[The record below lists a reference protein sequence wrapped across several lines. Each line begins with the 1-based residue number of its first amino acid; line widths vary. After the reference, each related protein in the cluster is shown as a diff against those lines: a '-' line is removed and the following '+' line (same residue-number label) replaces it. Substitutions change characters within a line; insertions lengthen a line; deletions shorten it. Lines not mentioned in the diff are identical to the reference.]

1 MTTTR
6 LRVVHYINQF
16 FAGVGGEDRAGEAP
30 QVRAGAVGPGQA
42 LQRALGDAAD
52 VVATV
57 YCGDNFFT
65 EREDAAAAA
74 VVELIR
80 PHEPHLVVA
89 GPAFGAGRY
98 GVACGRV
105 CQAVEDALHVPAV
118 TGLYPEN
125 PAVELYRQR
134 VYIVPSG
141 PNATSMTTTL
151 QRMATLGL
159 KRARGERLGSP
170 EDEGYLPRG
179 LRFTEVA
186 TETAAT
192 RAVEMLLRS
201 VRGEA
206 WETEWPLPRYDR
218 VPPPLPVKDVRRAT
232 IALVTSGGI
241 VPKGNPDRIESTY
254 ATKWA
259 RYSLAGVDDLTP
271 DRWQSIHGG
280 YDTTRA
286 NEDPD
291 RVLPVDVLRA
301 LEAEGAIGRLHDD
314 YWVFVGSGA
323 STTNARRFAEEMARE
338 LRASSVEG
346 VIFTAT

>member
-1 MTTTR
+1 MTT
-6 LRVVHYINQF
+6 LRVVHYVNQF
-16 FAGVGGEDRAGEAP
+16 FAGVGGEDRAGEPP

-42 LQRALGDAAD
+42 LQRALGDAAQ

-57 YCGDNFFT
+57 YCGDNFFS
-65 EREDAAAAA
+65 EREEAAAAA

-80 PHEPHLVVA
+80 PHAPDLVVA
-89 GPAFGAGRY
+89 GPAFNAGRY

-105 CQAVEDALHVPAV
+105 CQAVEDALGVPSV
-118 TGLYPEN
+118 TGMYPEN
-125 PAVELYRQR
+125 PAVELYRPR

-141 PNATSMTTTL
+141 PNATSMAATM
-151 QRMATLGL
+151 QRMAALGL
-159 KRARGERLGSP
+159 KRARGERLGLP
-170 EDEGYLPRG
+170 GQEGHLARG
-179 LRFTEVA
+179 LRYTEMA
-186 TETAAT
+186 TESAAT
-192 RAVEMLLRS
+192 RAVEMLLAS
-201 VRGEA
+201 VRGEP
-206 WETEWPLPRYDR
+206 WETEWPLPNYDR
-218 VPPPLPVKDVRRAT
+218 VPPPIPVKDVRRAT

-241 VPKGNPDRIESTY
+241 VPRGNPDRIESTY

-259 RYSLAGVDDLTP
+259 KYSLAGVDDLTP

-291 RVLPVDVLRA
+291 RVLPLDVLRE
-301 LEAEGAIGRLHDD
+301 LETEGAIGRLLDE

-338 LRASSVEG
+338 LHASSVEG

>member
-1 MTTTR
+1 MKK

-16 FAGVGGEDRAGEAP
+16 FAGVGGEDKASEGP
-30 QVRAGAVGPGQA
+30 QARTGYVGPGQA
-42 LQRALGDAAD
+42 LQRALGDAAE

-57 YCGDNFFT
+57 YCGDNFFS
-65 EREDAAAAA
+65 EHEDAAATT

-80 PHEPHLVVA
+80 RHEPDLVVA
-89 GPAFGAGRY
+89 GPAFNAGRY

-105 CQAVEDALHVPAV
+105 CRAVEEALNVPTV
-118 TGLYPEN
+118 TGMFPEN
-125 PAVELYRQR
+125 PAVELYQPRL
-134 VYIVPSG
+134 YIVVSG
-141 PNATSMTTTL
+141 GNATSMAPTL
-151 QRMATLGL
+151 QRMAALGL
-159 KRARGERLGSP
+159 KRARGERVGLP
-170 EDEGYLPRG
+170 RDEGYLARG

-186 TETAAT
+186 TLTAAT
-192 RAVEMLLRS
+192 RAVDMLLSS
-201 VRGEA
+201 VRGES
-206 WETEWPLPRYDR
+206 WETEWPLPHYDR
-218 VPPPLPVKDVRRAT
+218 VSPPSPIKDVRRAT

-254 ATKWA
+254 ATKW
-259 RYSLAGVDDLTP
+259 RKYSLAGIDNLEP

-291 RVLPVDVLRA
+291 RVLPVDVLRE
-301 LEAEGAIGRLHDD
+301 LETEGAIGRLHDD

-338 LRASSVEG
+338 LVASAVEG

>member
-1 MTTTR
+1 MTTK
-6 LRVVHYINQF
+6 LKVVHYVNQF
-16 FAGVGGEDRAGEAP
+16 FAGVGGEDKAGEAP
-30 QVRAGAVGPGQA
+30 QVRAGAVGPGLA
-42 LQRALGDAAD
+42 LQRALGDAAE

-57 YCGDNFFT
+57 YCGDNFFS
-65 EREDAAAAA
+65 EREDAAAAT

-80 PHEPHLVVA
+80 RHAPDLVVA
-89 GPAFGAGRY
+89 GPAFNAGRY

-105 CQAVEDALHVPAV
+105 CRDVEDVLDVPAV
-118 TGLYPEN
+118 TGMYPDS

-134 VYIVPSG
+134 LYIVPSG
-141 PNATSMTTTL
+141 PNATSTATTMA
-151 QRMATLGL
+151 RMAALGL
-159 KRARGERLGSP
+159 KRARGERLGLP
-170 EDEGYLPRG
+170 KDEGYLARG

-186 TETAAT
+186 TQTAAT
-192 RAVEMLLRS
+192 RAVLMLLAS
-201 VRGEA
+201 VRGEP
-206 WETEWPLPRYDR
+206 WETEWPLPNYDR
-218 VPPPLPVKDVRRAT
+218 VPPPIPIKDVRRAT

-241 VPKGNPDRIESTY
+241 VPKGNPDRLESTY

-259 RYSLAGVDDLTP
+259 KYSLVGVDDLTP
-271 DRWQSIHGG
+271 EGWQSIHGG

-286 NEDPD
+286 NEDPN

-301 LEAEGAIGRLHDD
+301 LEAEGAIGRLHDE

-323 STTNARRFAEEMARE
+323 STTNARRFAGEMARE

>member
-1 MTTTR
+1 MTK
-6 LRVVHYINQF
+6 LRVVHYVNQF
-16 FAGVGGEDRAGEAP
+16 FAGVGGEERAGDGP
-30 QVRAGAVGPGQA
+30 QVREGCVGPA
-42 LQRALGDAAD
+42 HVLQRALADAAE

-57 YCGDNFFT
+57 HCGDNFFA
-65 EREDAAAAA
+65 EHEDAAVATL
-74 VVELIR
+74 VEQIR
-80 PHEPHLVVA
+80 PCKPDLVVA
-89 GPAFGAGRY
+89 GPAFNAGRY
-98 GVACGRV
+98 GLACGRV
-105 CQAVEDALHVPAV
+105 CCAVEEVLGVATV
-118 TGLYPEN
+118 TAMHPDN

-134 VYIVPSG
+134 IHIVESG
-141 PNATSMTTTL
+141 PSAASMAATV
-151 QRMATLGL
+151 QRMAALGVKL
-159 KRARGERLGSP
+159 ARGERVGP
-170 EDEGYLPRG
+170 PNDEGYIARG

-186 TETAAT
+186 TERAAS

-206 WETEWPLPRYDR
+206 WETEWPLPHYDR
-218 VPPPLPVKDVRRAT
+218 VPPPAPIKDVRRAT

-254 ATKWA
+254 ATKWLK
-259 RYSLAGVDDLTP
+259 YSLAGVDDLTS

-291 RVLPVDVLRA
+291 RVLPVDVLRE
-301 LEAEGAIGRLHDD
+301 LESEGAIGRLLDE

-338 LRASSVEG
+338 LVASSVEG

>member
-1 MTTTR
+1 MTK
-6 LRVVHYINQF
+6 LRVVHYVNQF

-30 QVRAGAVGPGQA
+30 GVKTGAVGPGLA
-42 LQRALGDAAD
+42 LQRALGDAAE

-57 YCGDNFFT
+57 YCGDNFFN

-80 PHEPHLVVA
+80 PYEPHLVVA
-89 GPAFGAGRY
+89 GPAFNAGRY

-105 CQAVEDALHVPAV
+105 CQAVEEALNVPTV
-118 TGLYPEN
+118 TGMYPDS

-134 VYIVPSG
+134 LYIVPSG
-141 PNATSMTTTL
+141 PNATSMAATME
-151 QRMATLGL
+151 RMATLGL
-159 KRARGERLGSP
+159 KRARCERLGLP
-170 EDEGYLPRG
+170 RDEGHLARG

-186 TETAAT
+186 PRTAAS
-192 RAVEMLLRS
+192 RAVEMLLAS

-206 WETEWPLPRYDR
+206 WETEWPLPSYDR
-218 VPPPLPVKDVRRAT
+218 VPPPVAVKDVRRAT

-241 VPKGNPDRIESTY
+241 VPRGNPDRIESTY

-259 RYSLAGVDDLTP
+259 KYSLLGVDHLTP
-271 DRWQSIHGG
+271 QGWQSIHGG

-286 NEDPD
+286 NEDPN
-291 RVLPVDVLRA
+291 RVLPVDVVRE
-301 LEAEGAIGRLHDD
+301 LESEGAIGRLLDE

-323 STTNARRFAEEMARE
+323 STTNARRFAGEMARE
-338 LRASSVEG
+338 LRASAVEG

>member
-1 MTTTR
+1 MTK
-6 LRVVHYINQF
+6 LRVVHYLNQF
-16 FAGVGGEDRAGEAP
+16 FAGVGGEDKAGAPP
-30 QVRAGAVGPGQA
+30 QVSVGAVGPGQA
-42 LQRALGDAAD
+42 LQRALGDAAEI
-52 VVATV
+52 VATV
-57 YCGDNFFT
+57 YCGDNFFS
-65 EREDAAAAA
+65 EQEDAAAATI
-74 VVELIR
+74 VELIR
-80 PHEPHLVVA
+80 RHEPDLVVA
-89 GPAFGAGRY
+89 GPAFNAGRY
-98 GVACGRV
+98 GVACGRI
-105 CQAVEDALHVPAV
+105 CQAVEDVLKVPTV
-118 TGLYPEN
+118 TGLYPDS

-134 VYIVPSG
+134 LYIVPSG
-141 PNATSMTTTL
+141 PTATSMSTTV
-151 QRMATLGL
+151 QRMAALGL
-159 KRARGERLGSP
+159 KRASGARLGLP
-170 EDEGYLPRG
+170 KDEGYLARG

-186 TETAAT
+186 TQSAAT
-192 RAVEMLLRS
+192 RAVEMLLAS

-206 WETEWPLPRYDR
+206 WETEWPLPNYDR
-218 VPPPLPVKDVRRAT
+218 VPPPIPIKDVRRAT

-259 RYSLAGVDDLTP
+259 KYSLVGVDDLTP

-291 RVLPVDVLRA
+291 RVLPVDVLRE
-301 LEAEGAIGRLHDD
+301 LEAEGAIGRLLDE

-338 LRASSVEG
+338 LHASSVEG

>member
-1 MTTTR
+1 
-6 LRVVHYINQF
+6 
-16 FAGVGGEDRAGEAP
+16 
-30 QVRAGAVGPGQA
+30 
-42 LQRALGDAAD
+42 
-52 VVATV
+52 
-57 YCGDNFFT
+57 
-65 EREDAAAAA
+65 
-74 VVELIR
+74 
-80 PHEPHLVVA
+80 
-89 GPAFGAGRY
+89 
-98 GVACGRV
+98 
-105 CQAVEDALHVPAV
+105 
-118 TGLYPEN
+118 
-125 PAVELYRQR
+125 
-134 VYIVPSG
+134 
-141 PNATSMTTTL
+141 MTTTL

-206 WETEWPLPRYDR
+206 WETEGPLPRYDR

>member
-1 MTTTR
+1 MTK
-6 LRVVHYINQF
+6 LRIVHYLNQF
-16 FAGVGGEDRAGEAP
+16 FAGIGGEERAGEAP
-30 QVRAGAVGPGQA
+30 RVSAGAIGPAGA
-42 LQRALGDAAD
+42 LQRALGDAAEI
-52 VVATV
+52 VATV
-57 YCGDNFFT
+57 ACGDNYFT

-80 PHEPHLVVA
+80 PYAPQLVIA
-89 GPAFGAGRY
+89 GPAFNAGRY

-105 CQAVEDALHVPAV
+105 CQAVEEALNVPAV
-118 TGLYPEN
+118 TGMYLEN
-125 PAVELYRQR
+125 PAVELYRPR

-141 PNATSMTTTL
+141 PSAASMAATL
-151 QRMATLGL
+151 QAMTALGL
-159 KRARGERLGSP
+159 KRARGERLGRP
-170 EDEGYLPRG
+170 KAEGHLARG

-186 TETAAT
+186 AETAAT
-192 RAVEMLLRS
+192 RAVDMLLRS

-206 WETEWPLPRYDR
+206 WETEWPLPHYDR
-218 VPPPLPVKDVRRAT
+218 VTPPLPLKDVRRAT

-241 VPKGNPDRIESTY
+241 VPRGNPDRIESTY
-254 ATKWA
+254 ATKWS
-259 RYSLAGVDDLTP
+259 RYSLVGVSDLTP
-271 DRWQSIHGG
+271 EGWQSIHGG

-291 RVLPVDVLRA
+291 RVLPVDVLRE

-323 STTNARRFAEEMARE
+323 STTNARRFAGEMARE
-338 LRASSVEG
+338 LRASAVEG

>member
-1 MTTTR
+1 MTTK
-6 LRVVHYINQF
+6 LRVVHYVNQF
-16 FAGVGGEDRAGEAP
+16 FAGVGGEDKAGEAP
-30 QVRAGAVGPGQA
+30 QVRGGAVGPGRA
-42 LQRALGDAAD
+42 LQGAFGDAAE

-57 YCGDNFFT
+57 YCGDNFFS
-65 EREDAAAAA
+65 EREDAAAATI
-74 VVELIR
+74 VELIR
-80 PHEPHLVVA
+80 PYAPDLVVA
-89 GPAFGAGRY
+89 GPAFNAGRY

-105 CQAVEDALHVPAV
+105 CRAVEDALNVPTV
-118 TGLYPEN
+118 TGMYPDS
-125 PAVELYRQR
+125 PAVELFRPW

-141 PNATSMTTTL
+141 SNATSMSSTV
-151 QRMATLGL
+151 QRMAALGL
-159 KRARGERLGSP
+159 KRARGERLGLP
-170 EDEGYLPRG
+170 RDEGYLARG

-186 TETAAT
+186 TQSAAT
-192 RAVEMLLRS
+192 RAVEMLLAS

-206 WETEWPLPRYDR
+206 WETEWPLPNYDR
-218 VPPPLPVKDVRRAT
+218 VPPPIAVKDVRRAT

-259 RYSLAGVDDLTP
+259 KYSLVGVDDLTP

-291 RVLPVDVLRA
+291 RVLPVDVLRE
-301 LEAEGAIGRLHDD
+301 LEAEGAIGRLLGD

-338 LRASSVEG
+338 LHASSVEG